1 MFRTA
6 CSSFLPGIRR
16 KKQIALVLQL
26 STLYKDEHITF
37 CQLSRSG
44 PSNLLTPLIFEMP
57 KRTSGFIIVAMINLV
72 HVLIALVA
80 QCQANA
86 TVKHAFLSP
95 VLYQQN
101 IRTKKNRSL
110 VGYLEI
116 YVFL

>member
-1 MFRTA
+1 MFACLATEYDRKEGTGRTCLSA
-6 CSSFLPGIRR
+6 SPGCT
-16 KKQIALVLQL
+16 KEE
-26 STLYKDEHITF
+26 YITF
-37 CQLSRSG
+37 CQLCRSD

-86 TVKHAFLSP
+86 TAKHAFLSP

-110 VGYLEI
+110 VGYLQI